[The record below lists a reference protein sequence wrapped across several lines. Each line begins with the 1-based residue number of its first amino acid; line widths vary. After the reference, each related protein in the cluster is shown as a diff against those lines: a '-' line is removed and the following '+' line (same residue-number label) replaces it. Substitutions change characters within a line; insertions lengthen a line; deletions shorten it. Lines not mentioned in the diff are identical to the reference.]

1 MKTAVHTSP
10 AHGQALMKLVRR
22 SLAQITLLLI
32 TALLAACSSPS
43 VYKDEKFTAQSP
55 FQKTVALSEAE
66 ACEAAQRTLLSQG
79 YRLESIYV
87 QNVRAIKD
95 FQPDDDNYITIDF
108 SVVCMPDKN
117 GATIYVN
124 AVETT
129 YELRKTSGAASLSV
143 PGGGIAMPWGKS
155 TDTLVKVA
163 GKTITDETFYK
174 RFFDLLAMQLR

>member
-1 MKTAVHTSP
+1 MNP
-10 AHGQALMKLVRR
+10 LRR
-22 SLAQITLLLI
+22 PLAQIALVLSAT
-32 TALLAACSSPS
+32 LLAACSTPS
-43 VYKDEKFTAQSP
+43 VYQDEKFTQQTPYFRHVAQGE
-55 FQKTVALSEAE
+55 VE

-79 YRLESIYV
+79 YRLELVYV

-95 FQPDDDNYITIDF
+95 FQPDDDNYVTIDI
-108 SVVCMPDKN
+108 SVVCMPNKG
-117 GATIYVN
+117 GATVYAN

-163 GKTITDETFYK
+163 GKTVADEQFYK
-174 RFFDLLAMQLR
+174 RFFDLLATQLGK